1 MIIIIIPILTGL
13 VADCTLSDYIPSTCS
28 PGPNDNNGLWTSWL
42 VAAEAFRYKVTGDP
56 QALENGW
63 KFYQAMKFLVDVTG
77 VRGLPARS
85 VLKINNVS
93 SKGEDYG
100 ESGWAEDVQATPSFE
115 EVLSQMGNL
124 TARGSSWHAST
135 SKPDWIWKGD
145 ASSDEV
151 CSLLLYITT
160 L

>member
-1 MIIIIIPILTGL
+1 
-13 VADCTLSDYIPSTCS
+13 
-28 PGPNDNNGLWTSWL
+28 
-42 VAAEAFRYKVTGDP
+42 
-56 QALENGW
+56 
-63 KFYQAMKFLVDVTG
+63 MKFLVDVTG